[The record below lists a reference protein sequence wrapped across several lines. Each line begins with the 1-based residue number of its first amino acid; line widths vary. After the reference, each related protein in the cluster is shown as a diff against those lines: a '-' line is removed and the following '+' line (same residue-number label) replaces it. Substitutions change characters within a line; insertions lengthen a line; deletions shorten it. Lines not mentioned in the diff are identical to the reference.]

1 MTMTRTEKA
10 NHNLEL
16 HIARQNSGYTTEEW
30 ASPTNRRQAIAET
43 GHAMMP
49 AEAYWEHRMGR
60 KISSRDRRDVV
71 VGKLRARRG
80 R

>member
-1 MTMTRTEKA
+1 MTMKRTEKA
-10 NHNLEL
+10 THQFEL

-30 ASPTNRRQAIAET
+30 ASPANRRQSIAET

-49 AEAYWEHRMGR
+49 ADAYKVERMGR
-60 KISSRDRRDVV
+60 KASSKDRRDVV
-71 VGKLRARRG
+71 VGKLRARRA